1 MKRIVAVITSLA
13 LLAGCGANPATQAQL
28 NANNAACA
36 AGDPDACTAAQY
48 TAQQAAA
55 EAQQNT
61 NALVT
66 GLAPIGTTAD
76 NESNQLGGYPKDRRW
91 METISRWR
99 CAHHCRSPRPR

>member
-13 LLAGCGANPATQAQL
+13 LLAGCTANPATQAQL
-28 NANNAACA
+28 NVNNAACA

-66 GLAPIGTTAD
+66 GLAVLGAAAGTAALINANENHPIYY
-76 NESNQLGGYPKDRRW
+76 QPYRYHR
-91 METISRWR
+91 
-99 CAHHCRSPRPR
+99 

>member
-1 MKRIVAVITSLA
+1 MKRIVTVITSLA

-36 AGDPDACTAAQY
+36 AGDPDACTAARY

-66 GLAPIGTTAD
+66 GLAALGAAAGTAALV
-76 NESNQLGGYPKDRRW
+76 NSNNNHPTYYPPPYPYHR
-91 METISRWR
+91 
-99 CAHHCRSPRPR
+99 

>member
-1 MKRIVAVITSLA
+1 VKRTVAVIASLA
-13 LLAGCGANPATQAQL
+13 LLAGCAANPGTQAQL
-28 NANNAACA
+28 NTNNAACA

-66 GLAPIGTTAD
+66 GLAVLGAAAGTAALI
-76 NESNQLGGYPKDRRW
+76 NSANDRPNYYQPYRYH
-91 METISRWR
+91 R
-99 CAHHCRSPRPR
+99 

>member
-36 AGDPDACTAAQY
+36 AGDPDACTAARI

-66 GLAPIGTTAD
+66 GLAVLGAAAGTAALVNSNNNHPIHY
-76 NESNQLGGYPKDRRW
+76 QPYRYHR
-91 METISRWR
+91 
-99 CAHHCRSPRPR
+99 